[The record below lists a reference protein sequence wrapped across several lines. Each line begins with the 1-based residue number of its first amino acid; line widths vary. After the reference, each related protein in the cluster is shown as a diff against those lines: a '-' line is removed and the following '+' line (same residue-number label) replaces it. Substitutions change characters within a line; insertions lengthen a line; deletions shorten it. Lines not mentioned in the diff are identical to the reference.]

1 MAKKSKKPA
10 PSRRPQDRAKPAAP
24 APAAKGPHYELG
36 YLYGQLGN
44 AIKAAISQP
53 SPKKK

>member
-10 PSRRPQDRAKPAAP
+10 KPAPKAKPAP
-24 APAAKGPHYELG
+24 APAAKSPDYQLG

-44 AIKAAISQP
+44 AIKAALDR
-53 SPKKK
+53 KK

>member
-44 AIKAAISQP
+44 AIKAAISQQ

>member
-10 PSRRPQDRAKPAAP
+10 PKAKPAAP

-44 AIKAAISQP
+44 AIRAALDRQ

>member
-1 MAKKSKKPA
+1 MAKKSKKLVAKPA
-10 PSRRPQDRAKPAAP
+10 PNKAKPAAA
-24 APAAKGPHYELG
+24 APKGPHYELG

-44 AIKAAISQP
+44 AIKAALSQQ

>member
-10 PSRRPQDRAKPAAP
+10 AKPAPKAKP
-24 APAAKGPHYELG
+24 APAAVKGPHYELG

-44 AIKAAISQP
+44 AIKAALE
-53 SPKKK
+53 KKK